1 MLKLSAARSDVLK
14 IPDRFAVWATVLLT
28 PLIVGC
34 AQIKSFT
41 VAPSTI
47 CPGETVKIDW
57 LVSGN
62 AGNVTL
68 DAVPAVEG
76 MGEGPA
82 EGSRSVVPTQ
92 NTRLTL
98 KVPGVVKSA
107 QREWD
112 VQVIPNQSFRLLGGI
127 AQCGGDPQSVSTS
140 FTIQQKDTSSRV
152 RAVLIT
158 NSYPRHLSIS
168 KDGVEVDVP
177 PNGATDRFKNTS
189 IIGTWVIRSPVGPD
203 EACDNALKAVAR
215 RLSIKTQ
222 MNCGE

>member
-1 MLKLSAARSDVLK
+1 MVKSGVGQMA
-14 IPDRFAVWATVLLT
+14 DRFAVFATVLLT

-57 LVSGN
+57 VASGN

-68 DAVPAVEG
+68 DAVPALEG

-82 EGSRSVVPTQ
+82 EGSRSVAPAQ
-92 NTRLTL
+92 NTRFIL
-98 KVPGVVKSA
+98 KVPGAFKSA

-112 VQVIPNQSFRLLGGI
+112 VQVVPIQSFKLLGGI
-127 AQCGGDPQSVSTS
+127 AQCDGEPQSVSTS

-158 NSYPRHLSIS
+158 NSYSRRLSIS
-168 KDGVEVDVP
+168 KDGLEVDIP
-177 PNGATDRFKNTS
+177 PNGTTDSFRNTS
-189 IIGTWVIRSPVGPD
+189 LIGTWTVRSPVAPG
-203 EACDNALKAVAR
+203 EACDSALKAVAR
-215 RLSIKTQ
+215 RLTIKTQ
-222 MNCGE
+222 INCAE

>member
-1 MLKLSAARSDVLK
+1 LK
-14 IPDRFAVWATVLLT
+14 ISDRFAVLATVLLT

-62 AGNVTL
+62 AGNVRL
-68 DAVPAVEG
+68 DAVPALEG
-76 MGEGPA
+76 TGEGHA
-82 EGSRSVVPTQ
+82 EGSRSVTPAQ
-92 NTRLTL
+92 NTRFIL
-98 KVPGVVKSA
+98 KVPGVLKSA

-112 VQVIPNQSFRLLGGI
+112 VQVVPDQSFRLLGGI
-127 AQCGGDPQSVSTS
+127 AQCGGEPQSVSTS

-158 NSYPRHLSIS
+158 NSYSRRLSIS
-168 KDGVEVDVP
+168 KDGVEVDIP
-177 PNGATDRFKNTS
+177 PNGTTDIFKNTS
-189 IIGTWVIRSPVGPD
+189 IIGTWAVRSPVGPD

-215 RLSIKTQ
+215 RLTIKTQ